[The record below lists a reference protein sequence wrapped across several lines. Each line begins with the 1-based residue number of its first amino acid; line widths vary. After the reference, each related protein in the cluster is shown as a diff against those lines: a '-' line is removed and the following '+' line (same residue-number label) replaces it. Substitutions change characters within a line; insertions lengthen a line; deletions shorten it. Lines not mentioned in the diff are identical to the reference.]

1 VALMAIVKNDAFKG
15 SPVYDLDSGAPTLAR
30 SIKHAQGDVAGT
42 LAHLTD
48 STDPLHIDHSGG
60 ARGALLG
67 IPWVSQNIDIT
78 LSLDAG
84 GAKNGGDTTVPQL
97 FPYLLRIPP
106 GEDGFVVEV
115 AANLINAPQTNPR
128 VRVSLKTDFTAPGSS
143 LGLDF
148 PLTGVPSLI
157 RDDIDTDRPT
167 IFAARITGLL
177 ADFVIVT
184 LMFDYSGG
192 GSVGDVVIRSLR
204 DPVDVRVPVAAAANV
219 AGVVAPTSTAA
230 LFHQPMDETIFADGE
245 GLTGWHTS
253 RIDRNVNGLLEF
265 STASPAGKN
274 PTYTH
279 TESALRNPT
288 RDRFRAFTRKTFA
301 LEPIPVIPIASVNF
315 GGINSSGYL
324 VDPANGTSVATRR
337 GYAPYPTSAGG
348 SEVASMAMHMPD
360 VPTTPS
366 VLQWAVLLGQSDTTS
381 FGWTNV
387 RCNVAV
393 ESLAASPSVTPT
405 PVANS
410 PFALA
415 EGSALA
421 FARDS
426 AANRFRV
433 LPSQVAGAFDRLNYC
448 VLAAAVRIEE

>member
-1 VALMAIVKNDAFKG
+1 MAIVKNNTFRG
-15 SPVYDLDSGAPTLAR
+15 SPVYDVDSGAPTLAR
-30 SIKHAQGDVAGT
+30 SIEHAQGDVAGT

-48 STDPLHIDHSGG
+48 DTDPLHIDHSGG
-60 ARGALLG
+60 VRGALLG
-67 IPWVSQNIDIT
+67 IPWVSQSIDIT

-106 GEDGFVVEV
+106 GEEGFVVEV
-115 AANLINAPQTNPR
+115 AANLINVATTNPR
-128 VRVSLKTDFTAPGSS
+128 VRVSLKTDFDAPGSS
-143 LGLDF
+143 LGLEL

-177 ADFVIVT
+177 ADFLIVT

-192 GSVGDVVIRSLR
+192 GSVSDVVIRSLR
-204 DPVDVRVPVAAAANV
+204 DPVDVRVPTALAANV
-219 AGVVAPTSTAA
+219 AGVVAPTSTQA
-230 LFHQPMDETIFADGE
+230 LFHQSMDDSIFADGE

-253 RIDRNVNGLLEF
+253 RLDRNINGLIENV
-265 STASPAGKN
+265 TASPAGKN

-288 RDRFRAFTRKTFA
+288 RDRFRAFTRKTFS

-324 VDPANGTSVATRR
+324 VDPANGASMANRR
-337 GYAPYPTSAGG
+337 GYAPYPTSAGVN
-348 SEVASMAMHMPD
+348 EVASMCMHMPD
-360 VPTTPS
+360 VPSSPS

-381 FGWTNV
+381 FGWTNI

-393 ESLAASPSVTPT
+393 DSLAASLTVTPT

-415 EGSALA
+415 EGTGLA
-421 FARDS
+421 FTRDS
-426 AANRFRV
+426 ASRFRV
-433 LPSQVAGAFDRLNYC
+433 LPSQVAGVFSSLNYC
-448 VLAAAVRIEE
+448 VLSAAVRIEE